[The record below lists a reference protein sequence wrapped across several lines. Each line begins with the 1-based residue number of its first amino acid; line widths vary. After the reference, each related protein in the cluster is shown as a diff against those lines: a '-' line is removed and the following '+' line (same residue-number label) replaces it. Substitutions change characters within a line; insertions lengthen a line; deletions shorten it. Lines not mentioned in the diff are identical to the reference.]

1 MKYFNEQNN
10 LKKYTIMKTKQLQNK
25 EWHWFT
31 GGIIVSVLS
40 MATYVVF
47 QELSY
52 KSYPFG
58 ITASFGNI
66 ATLFKYPFSAI
77 AENPVIQKYSN
88 SPASIISITML
99 FSVALGGF
107 AAAKLNKN
115 YAPEMIP
122 SVWKK
127 YHGPS
132 ILKRFVVVLVG
143 GFLLGLGA
151 ILASGCTT
159 GNILQGWA
167 HLSLGSIVAG
177 ASFFITGIII
187 AKILYPKTGGQKS

>member
-1 MKYFNEQNN
+1 MK
-10 LKKYTIMKTKQLQNK
+10 LKQSKNG

-31 GGIIVSVLS
+31 GGIIVSLLA

-47 QELSY
+47 QALSY

-66 ATLFKYPFSAI
+66 AAWFQYPFDAL
-77 AENPVIQKYSN
+77 ADNPIIRKYSD
-88 SPASIISITML
+88 SPSSIISITML

-115 YAPEMIP
+115 YAPEVIP

-132 ILKRFVVVLVG
+132 ILKRFIIVLFG

-151 ILASGCTT
+151 VLASGCTT

-167 HLSLGSIVAG
+167 HLSLGSIIAG
-177 ASFFITGIII
+177 ASFFITGIIT
-187 AKILYPKTGGQKS
+187 ANILYPKAGGPKS

>member
-1 MKYFNEQNN
+1 MKNKQ
-10 LKKYTIMKTKQLQNK
+10 TKNG

-31 GGIIVSVLS
+31 GGVVVSLLA

-47 QELSY
+47 QALSY

-58 ITASFGNI
+58 ITASFGSV
-66 ATLFKYPFSAI
+66 AAWFQYPFA
-77 AENPVIQKYSN
+77 ALADNPIIEKYSN
-88 SPASIISITML
+88 SPSTIISITML

-107 AAAKLNKN
+107 TAAKISKN
-115 YAPEMIP
+115 YAPEVIP
-122 SVWKK
+122 ETWKK

-132 ILKRFVVVLVG
+132 IWKRFVVVLIG

-151 ILASGCTT
+151 VLASGCTT

-167 HLSLGSIVAG
+167 HLSLGSMVAG
-177 ASFFITGIII
+177 ASFFITGIIM
-187 AKILYPKTGGQKS
+187 AKILYPKTGGHK

>member
-1 MKYFNEQNN
+1 MKNKQTQNG
-10 LKKYTIMKTKQLQNK
+10 
-25 EWHWFT
+25 EWHWLK
-31 GGIIVSVLS
+31 GGIIVSLLA

-47 QELSY
+47 QALSY

-58 ITASFGNI
+58 ITASFGSI
-66 ATLFKYPFSAI
+66 TTLFKYPFASL
-77 AENPVIQKYSN
+77 AENPVIQKYAN
-88 SPASIISITML
+88 SPAALISITML

-107 AAAKLNKN
+107 AAAKINKT
-115 YAPEMIP
+115 YAPEIMP

-127 YHGPS
+127 YHGPN
-132 ILKRFVVVLVG
+132 LWKRYVTVIVG
-143 GFLLGLGA
+143 GFLLGWGA
-151 ILASGCTT
+151 VLASGCTT

-187 AKILYPKTGGQKS
+187 AKILYPKTGGPK

>member
-1 MKYFNEQNN
+1 MK
-10 LKKYTIMKTKQLQNK
+10 LKQSKNG

-31 GGIIVSVLS
+31 GGIIVSVLA

-58 ITASFGNI
+58 ITASFGSI
-66 ATLFKYPFSAI
+66 TALFKYPFSAL

-88 SPASIISITML
+88 SPAAIISITML

-115 YAPEMIP
+115 YAPEVIP

-132 ILKRFVVVLVG
+132 VWKRFIIVLIG
-143 GFLLGLGA
+143 GFFLGLGA
-151 ILASGCTT
+151 VLASGCTT

-167 HLSLGSIVAG
+167 HLSLGSLVAG
-177 ASFFITGIII
+177 VSFFITGIIM
-187 AKILYPKTGGQKS
+187 AKILYPKTGGHK

>member
-1 MKYFNEQNN
+1 MK
-10 LKKYTIMKTKQLQNK
+10 KQVPKSN

-31 GGIIVSVLS
+31 GGILVSLLS

-47 QELSY
+47 QSLSY

-58 ITASFGNI
+58 VTASIGNI
-66 ATLFKYPFSAI
+66 ATLFKYPFSSLST
-77 AENPVIQKYSN
+77 NPVIQKYVN
-88 SPASIISITML
+88 SPAIVISTTML
-99 FSVALGGF
+99 FSIALGGF

-115 YAPEMIP
+115 YDPEVIP
-122 SVWKK
+122 AVWKK

-132 ILKRFVVVLVG
+132 VLKRFIIVLIG

-151 ILASGCTT
+151 VLASGCTT

-167 HLSLGSIVAG
+167 HLSLGSLVAG
-177 ASFFITGIII
+177 ASFFISGIFI
-187 AKILYPKTGGQKS
+187 AKILYPKTGGRK

>member
-1 MKYFNEQNN
+1 MK
-10 LKKYTIMKTKQLQNK
+10 LKPTKK
-25 EWHWFT
+25 GEWHWFT

-47 QELSY
+47 QALSY

-58 ITASFGNI
+58 ITASFGSV
-66 ATLFKYPFSAI
+66 AAWFQYPFTAL
-77 AENPVIQKYSN
+77 ADNPIIQKYSG
-88 SPASIISITML
+88 SPATIISITML

-107 AAAKLNKN
+107 SAAKLNKT
-115 YAPEMIP
+115 YAPEVIP

-132 ILKRFVVVLVG
+132 VWKRFIVVLAG

-151 ILASGCTT
+151 VLASGCTT

-177 ASFFITGIII
+177 TSFFITGIII
-187 AKILYPKTGGQKS
+187 AKILYPKTGGHQS

>member
-1 MKYFNEQNN
+1 MKENIQKNG
-10 LKKYTIMKTKQLQNK
+10 

-31 GGIIVSVLS
+31 GGIIVSLLS
-40 MATYVVF
+40 MATYIVF
-47 QELSY
+47 QTLSY

-66 ATLFKYPFSAI
+66 ATLFKYPFTAL
-77 AENPVIQKYSN
+77 AENPVIQKYSS
-88 SPASIISITML
+88 SPAALISTTMI

-107 AAAKLNKN
+107 VAAKLNKN
-115 YAPEMIP
+115 YAPELIP

-132 ILKRFVVVLVG
+132 VLKRFIVVIIG

-151 ILASGCTT
+151 GIASGCTT

-177 ASFFITGIII
+177 ASYFITGIIV
-187 AKILYPKTGGQKS
+187 AKILYPKTGGH

>member
-1 MKYFNEQNN
+1 MKSKTTQNG
-10 LKKYTIMKTKQLQNK
+10 
-25 EWHWFT
+25 EWHWLK
-31 GGIIVSVLS
+31 GGIIVSLLA

-47 QELSY
+47 QALSY

-58 ITASFGNI
+58 ITSSFGSI
-66 ATLFKYPFSAI
+66 ATLFKHPFPAL

-88 SPASIISITML
+88 SPAAVISITML

-107 AAAKLNKN
+107 AAAKLNN
-115 YAPEMIP
+115 HYAPEWIP

-127 YHGPS
+127 YHGPKVW
-132 ILKRFVVVLVG
+132 KRYATVLLG
-143 GFLLGLGA
+143 GFFLGWGA
-151 ILASGCTT
+151 VLASGCTT

-167 HLSLGSIVAG
+167 HLSPGSLVAG

-187 AKILYPKTGGQKS
+187 AKILYPKTEGGQS